1 MNLKDNPKP
10 KINKMKIN
18 LTKKPKQTKNKMKW
32 KLVNIWDVNDSI
44 EIWVKSD
51 ESPEDV
57 ALEELGYHL
66 IPPPKQ

>member
-1 MNLKDNPKP
+1 MKIKP
-10 KINKMKIN
+10 QTKTKSKMKIN
-18 LTKKPKQTKNKMKW
+18 LTKKQKPTKNKTKW

-57 ALEELGYHL
+57 ALEELGYRL
-66 IPPPKQ
+66 IPSPKQ